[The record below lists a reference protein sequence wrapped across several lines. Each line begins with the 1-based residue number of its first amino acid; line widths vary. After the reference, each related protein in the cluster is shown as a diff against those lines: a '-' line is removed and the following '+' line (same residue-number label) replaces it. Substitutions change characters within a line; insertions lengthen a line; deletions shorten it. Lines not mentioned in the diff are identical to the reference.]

1 MPFPIFRFLRPAAA
15 ALTALSLT
23 VPAAAQPAPPLPQV
37 TVSQPILRPIKE
49 WDEYS
54 GRFEAVESVEV
65 RARVSG
71 FIDQIN
77 FKDGQNVK
85 VGDLLFTIDK
95 RPFEIAVESA
105 NAEIARTQAQVQLQE
120 NEVERARPLVQSRAV
135 TERDFDQRNA
145 SLNIARAQL
154 QATQAS
160 LRSAQLNLE
169 WTEVRAPIAG
179 RISDHRVNVGTLITG
194 GQTGAT
200 LLTTI
205 VSLDPIHF
213 SFDVSEADYLRYAR
227 YFLAGARP
235 SSREVSNPVL
245 IRLADET
252 VWSREGKMDF
262 VDNQLN
268 ARSGTLRGRAIVPN
282 KDELLSPG
290 VFGRLRLF
298 GGQIDALLIPDA
310 AVVSDQMRKIVLTLN
325 ATNVVQAS
333 VVTLG
338 PIVDGLRVVREGL
351 KPSDSVII
359 SGLANPAVRPGV
371 KVNPQ
376 PGEIKAALK

>member
-1 MPFPIFRFLRPAAA
+1 MSFPAPRLISPATL
-15 ALTALSLT
+15 ALTALIFA
-23 VPAAAQPAPPLPQV
+23 VPVSAQQGPPLPQV

-71 FIDQIN
+71 FIDKIH
-77 FKDGQNVK
+77 FKDGQNVI

-105 NAEIARTQAQVQLQE
+105 NAEIARNKANVQLQE

-135 TERDFDQRNA
+135 TERDFDQRSAN
-145 SLNIARAQL
+145 LNIGRAQL
-154 QATQAS
+154 QSAQAS
-160 LRSAQLNLE
+160 LRSAELNLE

-213 SFDVSEADYLRYAR
+213 TFDVSESDYLRSAR

-235 SSREVSNPVL
+235 SSREGGNPVL

-252 VWSREGKMDF
+252 IWSREGKMNF
-262 VDNQLN
+262 IDNQLN
-268 ARSGTLRGRAIVPN
+268 ARSGTLRGRAILPN
-282 KDELLSPG
+282 TDELLSPG

-298 GGQIDALLIPDA
+298 GAQIDALLIPDA
-310 AVVSDQMRKIVLTLN
+310 SVVSDQMRKIVLTVD
-325 ATNVVQAS
+325 AANVVQPA

-351 KPSDSVII
+351 KPSDTIII
-359 SGLANPAVRPGV
+359 SGLANPAVRPGA